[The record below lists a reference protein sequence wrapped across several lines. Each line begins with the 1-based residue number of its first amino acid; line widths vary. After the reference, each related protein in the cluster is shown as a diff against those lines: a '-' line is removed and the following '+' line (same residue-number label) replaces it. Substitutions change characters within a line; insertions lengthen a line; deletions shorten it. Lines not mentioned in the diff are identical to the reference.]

1 LEATIG
7 SLDGV
12 PQHEFLD
19 KLIATLENVALGDHL
34 NKAQE
39 SACRL
44 IAAIINK
51 LPEGQELE
59 RAIDSLHRKRND
71 SSVNREQA
79 IRLYIWTTKALVM
92 RSYSRTDA
100 SIQELVDL
108 LNDSIHGYG
117 VVAEGFTTI
126 LSDTVECLNLN
137 SHANIRLMYR
147 QRFFQATVP
156 RLLALYQQ
164 SKESN
169 AACFAAI
176 ANQLAFV
183 PHTVIIS
190 HMSTVVPLLVQ
201 CLAVEQQNRLIIST
215 INALLGLMRD
225 NTLALVDHIDTLVP
239 RLLKLAREA
248 TSMVVRSLALKCLS
262 ELINAPSIILLP
274 LREQVNQQ
282 LVPCLGDKKRLV
294 RREASQARHKW
305 IMLGQPGGK

>member
-1 LEATIG
+1 
-7 SLDGV
+7 
-12 PQHEFLD
+12 
-19 KLIATLENVALGDHL
+19 
-34 NKAQE
+34 
-39 SACRL
+39 
-44 IAAIINK
+44 
-51 LPEGQELE
+51 
-59 RAIDSLHRKRND
+59 
-71 SSVNREQA
+71 
-79 IRLYIWTTKALVM
+79 
-92 RSYSRTDA
+92 
-100 SIQELVDL
+100 
-108 LNDSIHGYG
+108 
-117 VVAEGFTTI
+117 
-126 LSDTVECLNLN
+126 
-137 SHANIRLMYR
+137 MYR

-248 TSMVVRSLALKCLS
+248 TSMVS
-262 ELINAPSIILLP
+262 
-274 LREQVNQQ
+274 
-282 LVPCLGDKKRLV
+282 
-294 RREASQARHKW
+294 
-305 IMLGQPGGK
+305 